1 MNYTHLFYK
10 RCLRLL
16 SIAVFVF
23 AALAAQAQQTTAQQT
38 TPAPQSAPTVVSEP
52 AQGSSTQGWE
62 VADSYFEGDQPSAI
76 DALLQ
81 EPEWEGPKFSW
92 DGYYRL
98 RWNMLVNPDLDAN
111 QTQADPKRLE
121 YFQHRLRLQP
131 TFGLNDKTYI
141 KFDAIVGQ
149 GVRACDPSNP
159 IQQWHPGPC
168 EGFWGANGLT
178 VLDKQAV
185 DTFFN
190 VQFVSFYGDV
200 TTPVGVIR
208 VGRQP
213 SHWGLGIYS
222 NDGLHSSEFGDAQFG
237 DNYDRIVF
245 GTKPLG
251 PDSDFLTALVYDRI
265 SAGTPQL
272 GVPGMAQIQDP
283 SKTIHQGVFVALY
296 KTAPLDV
303 GVYQVLRAQNDP
315 FSRIIATDIYGR
327 LDIGLLYGA
336 FESVWVY
343 GKSRSLPFLD
353 QADLSYELGSK
364 VKVAQWGW
372 ATEGGLHFD
381 WYDLKIKIGNA
392 QGDQNL
398 TNDRPRPK
406 LTGFTFAPDY
416 NVGLIMFD
424 YAYANL
430 IERRIK
436 DNFDRLGVLVND
448 GVLTQAQVD
457 ELDIAADLARTSG
470 GVANAF
476 YVNPIAVLTPLEELT
491 VKGGILWAQSNAGIS
506 VLGEG
511 AGAVYKRDLGW
522 EFDAGVEYRF
532 RRRFALGFE
541 TGLLL
546 PGSVFDRPET
556 RLDKVTGL
564 DVPVAGALYQ
574 ATPVYLGQARFS
586 YQIK

>member
-1 MNYTHLFYK
+1 MNHAHMFFK
-10 RCLRLL
+10 RCLQPLGMVL
-16 SIAVFVF
+16 ALTVTAAAQEQAASAVQP
-23 AALAAQAQQTTAQQT
+23 LAA
-38 TPAPQSAPTVVSEP
+38 PAAASEP
-52 AQGSSTQGWE
+52 TQNTEAHGWE
-62 VADSYFEGDQPSAI
+62 EADSYFEGDQLSAI
-76 DALLQ
+76 DALL
-81 EPEWEGPKFSW
+81 EDPEWEGPRFSIG
-92 DGYYRL
+92 GYYRV
-98 RWNMLVNPDLDAN
+98 RWNMVVNPDIDADE
-111 QTQADPKRLE
+111 TEADPKRME
-121 YFQHRLRLQP
+121 FFQHRLRLQP
-131 TFGLNDKTYI
+131 TIGLNDETFL

-149 GVRACDPSNP
+149 GVRACDPTNP
-159 IQQWHPGPC
+159 IQKWHPGPC

-190 VQFVSFYGDV
+190 VQFVSFYGEV
-200 TTPVGVIR
+200 TTPIGVIR

-222 NDGLHSSEFGDAQFG
+222 NDGQHQSEFGDSNFG

-251 PDSDFLTALVYDRI
+251 PDSDLLTALVYDRI

-283 SKTIHQGVFVALY
+283 DKTIHQGVFVALY
-296 KTAPLDV
+296 KTAPLDA

-315 FSRIIATDIYGR
+315 FSRVIATDIYGR

-353 QADLSYELGSK
+353 QADLSYDLGSK
-364 VKVAQWGW
+364 VKVSQWGW
-372 ATEGGLHFD
+372 AAEGGLHFD
-381 WYDLKIKIGNA
+381 WYDLKMKIGSA

-406 LTGFTFAPDY
+406 LTSFTFSPDY

-436 DNFDRLGVLVND
+436 ENFDRLGVLVDD

-470 GVANAF
+470 GIANAF
-476 YVNPIAVLTPLEELT
+476 YVNPIAILTPLEELT
-491 VKGGILWAQSNAGIS
+491 IKGGILWAKSNAGIS

-511 AGAVYKRDLGW
+511 AGGVYKRDLGW
-522 EFDAGVEYRF
+522 EFDAGMEYRF

-556 RLDKVTGL
+556 RLDEVTGL

-574 ATPVYLGQARFS
+574 AKPVYLGQARFS
-586 YQIK
+586 YQIQ